1 MLSLSE
7 RLACCQQAASPDWEL
22 QQALMMLLLGHR
34 LQILK
39 ATEAAT
45 QAAALQLLNTACD
58 TDTAL
63 EQIPDPVLGATLDLT
78 GSPHHAAALAALD
91 LSYSASICST
101 VRNRLC
107 AQLVKTPRQQQQGA
121 GSMHSCER
129 LASLW
134 DICCRAAAGVAASD
148 DSTQVSCLHQ
158 VLGMQQCCKLSP
170 QIC

>member
-1 MLSLSE
+1 
-7 RLACCQQAASPDWEL
+7 
-22 QQALMMLLLGHR
+22 MLLLCMVCMTV
-34 LQILK
+34 QVVK

-63 EQIPDPVLGATLDLT
+63 EQLPDPVLGTVLDLI
-78 GSPHHAAALAALD
+78 GSHHRAATLAALE

-107 AQLVKTPRQQQQGA
+107 AQLVKTPRQQQQQGA

-134 DICCRAAAGVAASD
+134 EICSCAPAGVAALD
-148 DSTQVSCLHQ
+148 DSTRVSCLHK
-158 VLGMQQCCKLSP
+158 VLDTQQCCKLSP